1 MRPRVAGATRVKINI
16 LPRAWADLEDG
27 AAFYERQCTGL
38 GDVFAD
44 HLVAQIRELKT
55 THGIHPLVEGG
66 FHRFVT
72 DQRFPFAVYYR
83 CDARGIFIFAVLDC
97 RRDPATIRERLS
109 GE

>member
-1 MRPRVAGATRVKINI
+1 MCSRLAGATRVKINI

-27 AAFYERQCTGL
+27 AAFYERQCSGL
-38 GDVFAD
+38 GEIFVD
-44 HLVAQIRELKT
+44 HLSGQIRQLKT
-55 THGIHPLVEGG
+55 AHGIHPLVPGG